1 MILGLYSIHKHL
13 TVVLLALSLVA
24 FAMPTIAQTSTSSS
38 KIIPTTND
46 ILCSLG
52 LSCATSS
59 ALNTQTTSSTSTT
72 FQTSGVTTPDS
83 SGGIFSFFFRS
94 ARSNPQSIIYGALIS
109 KIFKNNPISLV
120 RVARAD
126 SIAGEFKADEQV
138 YEIIGGKK
146 HLIPSL
152 DIFMDYGFKPQ
163 NVQFISQQELDRYA
177 KVRLIQLQG
186 DKTKTIYY
194 ITDYGLLRRVL
205 NQEVLESYGGRTSD
219 VVMVSNKE
227 LNFYP
232 ENKYINLSAVFN
244 GDIYLVDNGNKRYL
258 TPMAVKR
265 LSVQINQVSSVN
277 ETEFN
282 AYKIG
287 RPLIY

>member
-1 MILGLYSIHKHL
+1 MTQNLYSIYKYPII
-13 TVVLLALSLVA
+13 VLLTLSLVV
-24 FAMPTIAQTSTSSS
+24 FAAPATAQIGASSS

-52 LSCATSS
+52 LSCTISSTS
-59 ALNTQTTSSTSTT
+59 NTQTTSGAISTT
-72 FQTSGVTTPDS
+72 GGISSPS
-83 SGGIFSFFFRS
+83 ASGGIFNFFFGNS
-94 ARSNPQSIIYGALIS
+94 RSNRQSIIYGSLIS
-109 KIFKNNPISLV
+109 KTFKSNPISLV
-120 RVARAD
+120 RVARPD
-126 SIAGEFKADEQV
+126 SIAGELKADERV

-152 DIFMDYGFKPQ
+152 DVFMDYGFKPQ
-163 NVQFISQQELDRYA
+163 DVQFISQQELDKYA

-194 ITDYGLLRRVL
+194 ITDSGLLRRVL
-205 NQEVLESYGGRTSD
+205 NQEVFESYGGRTSD
-219 VVMVSNKE
+219 VVMVSTKE

-232 ENKYINLSAVFN
+232 ENKYINLAGAFN
-244 GDIYLVDNGNKRYL
+244 GDIYLVDDGSKKYL

-265 LSVQINQVSSVN
+265 LGVQISQVSPVN
-277 ETEFN
+277 EMEFN

-287 RPLIY
+287 KPVIF